1 MEESTL
7 VASAI
12 QRARRLALKRFR
24 FDPDREEKAQDAES
38 VAWEFAITAPIEA
51 TPCTIARFAVRQVAI
66 SRQFRQ
72 STRSIDGPTDP
83 RQAAKP
89 VRKSLGSLKV
99 VAPGDNPADVACFWL
114 TFPDWLKS
122 LSLRNRQVALAMIQ
136 GEPGHLIAERFNLS
150 TARVSQ
156 LRREL
161 QEDWEVFTA

>member
-7 VASAI
+7 VANAI

-24 FDPDREEKAQDAES
+24 FDPDREAKAHDAES
-38 VAWEFAITAPIEA
+38 TAWEFAITAPENA
-51 TPCTIARFAVRQVAI
+51 TPSTIARFAVRKVAI

-72 STRSIDGPTDP
+72 STRSIDGPNDP
-83 RQAAKP
+83 RRAAKP
-89 VRKSLGSLKV
+89 ERKSVELTRV
-99 VAPGDNPADVACFWL
+99 IAPGDNPADVACFWL

-122 LSLRNRQVALAMIQ
+122 LSPRNRRIALAMIQ
-136 GEPGHLIAERFNLS
+136 GEPTHLIAERFSLS
-150 TARVSQ
+150 SPRVSQ